1 MYCDA
6 HIHLFDYFNKTDTQ
20 SIPDSDLSFCAS
32 AHDPEE
38 FRVQELYAQRYP
50 EQAVLSFGIH
60 PQKPASS
67 CRIFLESLI
76 EQKRIAAIGEC
87 GFDLF
92 NNDFKATL
100 SEQKTVWDFQ
110 VEMAKSSGL
119 TLVIHCR
126 KALDLIFAD
135 SRRLSKVSSVVFH
148 GWSGSLREAQSLLD
162 RGINAYFCA
171 GKSLVWGDRSLVQT
185 VAGLPVSRL
194 LTETDAPYMQS
205 RGESWSSPQDIR
217 GVAAVCAG
225 LSKMELTDF
234 LCAVRGNFKA
244 VYGIHP

>member
-6 HIHLFDYFNKTDTQ
+6 HIHLFDYYKSSGTEL
-20 SIPDSDLSFCAS
+20 IPENDIAFCAS

-38 FRVQELYAQRYP
+38 FRYQEAFMQRYP

-60 PQKPASS
+60 PQNPTSS
-67 CRIFLESLI
+67 TRGFLEKLI
-76 EQKRIAAIGEC
+76 DEKRIWAIGEC

-92 NNDFKATL
+92 TRDFKATL
-100 SEQKTVWDFQ
+100 SDQKIVWDFQ
-110 VEMAKSSGL
+110 LELAISSGL
-119 TLVIHCR
+119 TLIVHCR

-135 SRRLSKVSSVVFH
+135 SKRLSKVASVVFH
-148 GWSGSLREAQSLLD
+148 GWPGSLREAQSLLD
-162 RGINAYFCA
+162 RGINAFFCT
-171 GKSLVWGDRSLVQT
+171 GKSLARGDRSLRQT

-205 RGESWSSPQDIR
+205 RGESWSTPQDIR
-217 GVAAVCAG
+217 GVAAFAAECAEV
-225 LSKMELTDF
+225 ELLEF
-234 LCAVRGNFKA
+234 LRIVHGNFNA